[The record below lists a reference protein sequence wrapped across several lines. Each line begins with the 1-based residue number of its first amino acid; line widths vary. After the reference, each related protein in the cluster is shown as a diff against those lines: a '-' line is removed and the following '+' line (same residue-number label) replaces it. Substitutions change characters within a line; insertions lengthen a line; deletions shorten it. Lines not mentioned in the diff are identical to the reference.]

1 MKLDVLRKLRKGKI
15 KLDKSKNN
23 KDVICTLT
31 GNKCIHPAPDDMEC
45 NRYCKVYTYN
55 MSKAFELMNH
65 KKNY

>member
-31 GNKCIHPAPDDMEC
+31 GDKCIHPAPDDMEC
-45 NRYCKVYTYN
+45 NCFCSVYELN
-55 MSKAFELMNH
+55 RIKAYRLSQ
-65 KKNY
+65 KKK

>member
-31 GNKCIHPAPDDMEC
+31 GDKCIHPALDDMEC
-45 NRYCKVYTYN
+45 NRYCSVYELN
-55 MSKAFELMNH
+55 RLKAYRLSQ
-65 KKNY
+65 KKK

>member
-31 GNKCIHPAPDDMEC
+31 GDKCIHPAPDDMEC
-45 NRYCKVYTYN
+45 NRYCSVYELN
-55 MSKAFELMNH
+55 RLKAYRLSQ
-65 KKNY
+65 KKK